1 MVPQRPFDGESRLRA
16 IQSLNLA
23 LFVHAQHKRLLGW
36 IQVKPN
42 YVGRFL
48 KEFRVPRQLECLRP
62 MRLEIVALPDPV
74 DSRFADA
81 LSGSQST
88 ATPVRRPVRT
98 YPIGF

>member
-1 MVPQRPFDGESRLRA
+1 
-16 IQSLNLA
+16 
-23 LFVHAQHKRLLGW
+23 
-36 IQVKPN
+36 
-42 YVGRFL
+42 
-48 KEFRVPRQLECLRP
+48 